1 MLTVLNDKKYTI
13 EDYMKLDDGNR
24 YELIEGE
31 LILVP
36 RPKSRH
42 KKIAGEFFAEI
53 KYYLKHNAIGEV
65 LYELDV
71 FLGDKVKVVAPDV
84 IFIAKD
90 RLDIIEELNIQG
102 PPDLVIEVLSPST
115 ARYDRKI
122 KRQLYFTHGVKEHW
136 LVDPDQ
142 QSVEVLVAGE
152 KEWRWVGVFD
162 QEDVLTT
169 ALLPGLEIKLAD
181 VFRDSFSRLKL

>member
-13 EDYMKLDDGNR
+13 EDYLKLDDGNR

-36 RPKSRH
+36 RPRLKH
-42 KKIAGEFFAEI
+42 QKIANRIFAALD
-53 KYYLKHNAIGEV
+53 YFVLMNNLGEV
-65 LYELDV
+65 NGDVDV
-71 FLGDKVKVVAPDV
+71 FLGDKVVAPDV
-84 IFIAKD
+84 LFITKE
-90 RLDIIEELNIQG
+90 RLNIAEELNVQG
-102 PPDLVIEVLSPST
+102 APDLVVEVLSPST
-115 ARYDRKI
+115 VKNDK
-122 KRQLYFTHGVKEHW
+122 KNKGQLYFKSGVKEYW

-142 QSVEVLVAGE
+142 QLVEVLVAGE

-162 QEDVLTT
+162 HEDVLTT

-181 VFRDSFSRLKL
+181 VFRNNKEIR